1 MSMLSGFKWAFH
13 CCSRVHHLPWAVG
26 SYVIGQEIYS
36 ICVTKELMEI
46 QVFQYLTLCYSKC
59 LRNNQWN
66 SSTSQN
72 CFPSNTA
79 SYPRITSSG
88 TVSHHKT
95 TSLVTQCY
103 ISEPLTQWH
112 SITSQKTWIARNTV
126 ANRSDSLVFVRE
138 IWIIHFWLN
147 LWHLK
152 SSQRSL

>member
-66 SSTSQN
+66 SITSQN
-72 CFPSNTA
+72 CFHSNTA
-79 SYPRITSSG
+79 SYPRTASPVTQHRIPELLPQGLCHITKLLPWWHSVTSQNHSPSD
-88 TVSHHKT
+88 TASHHRRLELPETLLRTAQIVWCLYVK
-95 TSLVTQCY
+95 
-103 ISEPLTQWH
+103 
-112 SITSQKTWIARNTV
+112 
-126 ANRSDSLVFVRE
+126 FG
-138 IWIIHFWLN
+138 
-147 LWHLK
+147 
-152 SSQRSL
+152 